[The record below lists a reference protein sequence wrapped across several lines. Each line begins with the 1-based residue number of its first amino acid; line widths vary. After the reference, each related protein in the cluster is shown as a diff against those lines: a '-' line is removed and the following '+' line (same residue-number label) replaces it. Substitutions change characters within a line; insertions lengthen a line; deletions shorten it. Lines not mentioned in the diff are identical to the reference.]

1 MYSIREMTE
10 TTMFT
15 KLPEEV
21 LEHVI
26 LFNESWAVA
35 VLQCA
40 IKIFIAKK
48 IRCLWVNRGL
58 LPNPLEKLQFRGREI
73 GGKEAI
79 KTLKLCNCCE
89 RHQINKPFS
98 FVKWVDTPVGGK
110 IGVKCSCCCRQQARM
125 ICRFAP
131 RPPPNTR

>member
-10 TTMFT
+10 TTLFS
-15 KLPEEV
+15 KLPEEL

-35 VLQCA
+35 VLQRA
-40 IKIFIAKK
+40 IKIFIARK

-58 LPNPLEKLQFRGREI
+58 LPNPLKNLKFRGRKI

-98 FVKWVDTPVGGK
+98 FVKWVDTPMSNNTAVN
-110 IGVKCSCCCRQQARM
+110 CSCCCRQQARM
-125 ICRFAP
+125 ICRFA
-131 RPPPNTR
+131 RCPPPKTQ